1 MSTPERP
8 KQLLPLAGEK
18 PLIRETVDRARA
30 LVDMDHLRI
39 LTGAHLR
46 VPFVS
51 AVPELL
57 AENFLIEPA
66 ARGTAPVLAWAAHEA
81 LQADPE
87 AVLVSLHADHLIE
100 PLDAFVDLISA
111 AAHIA
116 QTERLLV
123 TIGVEPD
130 RPETGYG
137 HLQPGTEV
145 GSYGG
150 HTARRVEAFHEKP
163 DAETAVRYV
172 ADGYLWNTGIFV
184 WRADTFLEEVRAHAP
199 EVADALPHLDNGDV
213 EAFFDAV
220 TPVPVDVAVLER
232 SNRVATLPCS
242 FRWDDVGSWASLART
257 RPADENGNVTLGE
270 TMVVNGNRNVVI
282 GEGGPVVLFG
292 VDDMVAVRTRGVT
305 FVTPLARANELKTLL
320 DQLPPELK
328 APKV

>member
-18 PLIRETVDRARA
+18 PLIRDTVDRARA
-30 LVDMDHLRI
+30 LVEGDHLRI
-39 LTGAHLR
+39 LTGEHLKG
-46 VPFVS
+46 PFMSV
-51 AVPELL
+51 VPELD
-57 AENFLIEPA
+57 ADNFLIEPA

-81 LQADPE
+81 LRSDPE

-116 QTERLLV
+116 LKERLLV

-137 HLQPGTEV
+137 HLQPGDAV

-150 HTARRVEAFHEKP
+150 HTARRVVAFHEKP
-163 DAETAVRYV
+163 DAETAVQYS

-199 EVADALPHLDNGDV
+199 EVSDALHHLDAGDV
-213 EAFFDAV
+213 QAFFDAV

-232 SNRVATLPCS
+232 SARVAALPCS

-270 TMVVNGNRNVVI
+270 TMVVEGSGNVVI

-292 VDDMVAVRTRGVT
+292 VNDMVTVRTRGVT
-305 FVTPLARANELKTLL
+305 FVTPLARAHELKTLL